1 MVDAAEAGPGDR
13 LHALLLTMTGRVDDD
28 AINSARELL
37 GMGQPGAAIEFL
49 SGCLIAGDIPVDPS
63 EQFELRRVLEE
74 TRSPRALADRLH
86 VVESVPADEHRFTER
101 TEADDDLIAALA
113 PITARLG
120 GVRGVWS
127 TERST
132 PAGTSYGAVPRRV
145 LLAEV
150 GSDGSVA
157 AVGYQLL
164 EALRRAGVHCSVDVF
179 GSGAE
184 LPEYHRQALTAA
196 RRVHLDEVAST
207 AARRQEEAPAA
218 PEAPVPE
225 RVHAEPA
232 RPEPARAEPTRA
244 EPVRPEPAAPEPAR
258 AEPARP
264 EPARQ
269 EPARAEPARAEPAG
283 PEPTPEPVPE
293 PEPEP
298 AAPRAEAPAEP
309 QQAGKGD
316 QGNMRVPAAVDA
328 KLTDRERNLLRKLH
342 EELAQREQ
350 DRPRGQSA
358 PDAGAVATGVQQPAR
373 GQDAWTTTMP
383 GGTGGFPPIG
393 APVNQPGYSGQQRS

>member
-1 MVDAAEAGPGDR
+1 MTEVDVVDAAEAGPGDR

-49 SGCLIAGDIPVDPS
+49 SGCLIAGDIPVDPA

-86 VVESVPADEHRFTER
+86 VVESVSADEHRFTER

-218 PEAPVPE
+218 PEPPEPE
-225 RVHAEPA
+225 RVRAEPA
-232 RPEPARAEPTRA
+232 RPEPAR
-244 EPVRPEPAAPEPAR
+244 PEPAG
-258 AEPARP
+258 P

-269 EPARAEPARAEPAG
+269 EPARAEPASPEPA
-283 PEPTPEPVPE
+283 PEPVPE

-309 QQAGKGD
+309 QRAGKGD